1 MGMPPR
7 QAFAQH
13 MPMAPKAMIRLL
25 FRYAAARRFS
35 VRSVVEDSC
44 FGYAR
49 FHFIQYNPHAAIFIP
64 RFFEKAGKSTSPDP
78 GRTIKGD
85 FLGI

>member
-1 MGMPPR
+1 MTSKG
-7 QAFAQH
+7 
-13 MPMAPKAMIRLL
+13 MIRLL
-25 FRYAAARRFS
+25 FGHAAARRFS

-49 FHFIQYNPHAAIFIP
+49 FHFIQYNPRAAIFIP
-64 RFFEKAGKSTSPDP
+64 RFFEKAGKSTSPDR

>member
-1 MGMPPR
+1 MPPR
-7 QAFAQH
+7 HAFVQN
-13 MPMAPKAMIRLL
+13 MSMAPKAMIPLL
-25 FRYAAARRFS
+25 FRHAAARRFS

-64 RFFEKAGKSTSPDP
+64 RFFEKAGKSTSPDR

>member
-1 MGMPPR
+1 MS
-7 QAFAQH
+7 
-13 MPMAPKAMIRLL
+13 MASKVMIRLL
-25 FRYAAARRFS
+25 FRDAAARRFS

-64 RFFEKAGKSTSPDP
+64 LFFEKDGKSTSPDR
-78 GRTIKGD
+78 GHTIKGD